1 MFPAYLENPQHCRF
15 EGQDDDEK
23 IILLLRA
30 HPITTLYWIISAIIV
45 FLIPFFLPRAVTYL
59 NLDVSFLPETYIMVF
74 LLINYLLV
82 LVILFEG
89 FLGWYFNVNILTN
102 KKLIDID
109 FYSILLKHI
118 DHALLRDVQEASA
131 KVGGILKMIF
141 NYGDVL
147 VQTAASEEGIDFRS
161 VPKADRVADIIM
173 DHALKVRGG

>member
-1 MFPAYLENPQHCRF
+1 MFSCYVEHPDNVRF
-15 EGQDDDEK
+15 EGQDNDEN

-30 HPITTLYWIISAIIV
+30 HPVTALYWIIPAL
-45 FLIPFFLPRAVTYL
+45 LIFAFPFFLPSILTSL
-59 NLDVSFLPETYIMVF
+59 NIDLSFVPDVYRMVF

-82 LVILFEG
+82 LVIVFQG
-89 FLGWYFNVNILTN
+89 FLNWYFNVNILTD

-109 FYSILLKHI
+109 FYSVLLKHI

-131 KVGGILKMIF
+131 RVGGILQMVF

-161 VPKADRVADIIM
+161 VPMPDRVADLIM
-173 DHALKVRGG
+173 DTALKNREG